1 MWNILSFIIVV
12 LIILPNIEMFM
23 NVFKTPN
30 ENWYHI
36 KEYLLKDYVIESL
49 VLVSA
54 SGFFTVLIGTS
65 LSWIISVYDF
75 PMRKFFK
82 WAMILPLAVPPYIAA
97 YTYSGMFSYTGVIQ
111 TTFRRFNI
119 NVNPMYF
126 DIMSMKG
133 AIFIFTVFLFPYV
146 YMITRSFLEK
156 QSSALIENARI
167 LGRSSFE
174 IFWYVV
180 LPISRGAIIG
190 GVSIVILEILNDFG
204 VVNYFGVQ
212 TFSTAIFKAWFGMG
226 DMDSASRL
234 AATLI
239 ILVLSLLILERFL
252 RGRKKYSF
260 TTTKIK
266 PIALIK
272 LKGIKAFMASFFCS
286 VIFSLGFLIPTV
298 QLFSWSLLTYE
309 KILNIEFA
317 KFMLSSVSTAL
328 ITAFL
333 IIIFALIVAN
343 YCRLNDNIVSK
354 LYSKITVLGYS
365 IPGAV
370 VAVGVI
376 VLFVTLDRKLSWF
389 YNIIGI
395 TSSKLVLSTSIIML
409 IFAYVIR
416 FLAVGYNSI
425 EAGFD
430 KVGTKFTEASRT
442 LGFGMT
448 KSFFKVDLPMI
459 KDAVLGGFFLTFIE
473 VLKELPLTL
482 ILRPFNF
489 NTLATKAYEYAN
501 DEMIHEA
508 AIASILIIT
517 ISFLSIY
524 FFYRMEE
531 KEGK

>member
-1 MWNILSFIIVV
+1 MNI
-12 LIILPNIEMFM
+12 
-23 NVFKTPN
+23 FKVPN

-36 KEYLLKDYVIESL
+36 KQYLLKEYVVNSL
-49 VLVSA
+49 ILVSVT
-54 SGFFTVLIGTS
+54 GFFTVLIGTS
-65 LSWIISVYDF
+65 LSWIISIYDF

-82 WAMILPLAVPPYIAA
+82 WAMIFPLAIPPYIAA
-97 YTYSGMFSYTGVIQ
+97 YTYSGLFSYTGVMQ
-111 TTFRRFNI
+111 ATFRKLNI
-119 NVNPMYF
+119 SVNPRYF

-133 AIFIFTVFLFPYV
+133 VIFIFTVFLFPYV

-156 QSSALIENARI
+156 QSSALIENARV
-167 LGRSSFE
+167 LGRNSLE

-190 GVSIVILEILNDFG
+190 GVSIVVLEILNDYG

-226 DMDSASRL
+226 DIDSASRL
-234 AATLI
+234 ASILI
-239 ILVLSLLILERFL
+239 IMVLTLLILERFL

-260 TTTKIK
+260 TTTKIR
-266 PIALIK
+266 PISRIK
-272 LKGIKAFMASFFCS
+272 LKGIRAFAAFSFCS
-286 VIFSLGFLIPTV
+286 VIFSLGFLIPVT
-298 QLFSWSLLTYE
+298 QLFSWSLLTYK
-309 KILNIEFA
+309 KILNVEFVQ
-317 KFMLSSVSTAL
+317 FMFSSISSAL
-328 ITAFL
+328 ITASL

-343 YCRLNDNIVSK
+343 YCRLNDNLISK

-370 VAVGVI
+370 IAIGVI
-376 VLFVTLDRKLSWF
+376 VVFITLDRKLSWF
-389 YNIIGI
+389 YEIIGV
-395 TSSKLVLSTSIIML
+395 TSSGLILSTSMAML
-409 IFAYVIR
+409 IFAYIIR

-430 KVGTKFTEASRT
+430 KVGNKFSEASRT
-442 LGFGMT
+442 LGFGIT
-448 KSFFKVDLPMI
+448 KTFFKVDLPMI
-459 KDAVLGGFFLTFIE
+459 KGAVLGGFFLTFIE

-508 AIASILIIT
+508 SVASIFIII
-517 ISFLSIY
+517 ISILSIY
-524 FFYRMEE
+524 FFYRMEDKEE
-531 KEGK
+531 K